1 MSILIS
7 QSISPEDIKILSEHF
22 SVEIIDHGFD
32 KAELISK
39 IQGKKALICSI
50 NDDIDEGVIN
60 AAIDLKV
67 ISNIAVGFNNINLQ
81 AATKKGIIVTNT
93 PNVLEQSVAEFTFAH
108 ILAISR
114 RLLESDN
121 YLRQG
126 KFKQWALDLFV
137 GGELQGKTLGIV
149 GFGRVG
155 QALVPI
161 ANGFGMQVVYTN
173 KTGPLAKYK
182 ENSAVKYLAF
192 NELLKHADYVVLAVP
207 LNEETKYLIDY
218 PQLKLM
224 KMDSFL
230 INIARGPVVSEIA
243 LVKALKEKEI
253 KGACLDV
260 FEYEPKVSQELI
272 KMTNVILTPHIGSA
286 TAEARSRMMG
296 LAIQNVLDVL
306 LTGLCKNQVNFK

>member
-7 QSISPEDIKILSEHF
+7 QSISPENIKILAEHF
-22 SVEIIDHGFD
+22 SVEVVEPGFD
-32 KAELISK
+32 KAGLIAK
-39 IQGKKALICSI
+39 IQGKKALICSV
-50 NDDIDEGVIN
+50 NDCIDEDVIS
-60 AAIDLKV
+60 AATDLKV

-114 RLLESDN
+114 RLLESTD

-126 KFKQWALDLFV
+126 KFKQWTLDLFV

-161 ANGFGMQVVYTN
+161 ANGFGMQIVYTN
-173 KTGPLAKYK
+173 KTGPLGKYQ
-182 ENSAVKYLAF
+182 ESGEVKYLAF
-192 NELLKHADYVVLAVP
+192 NELLKQADYIVLAVP
-207 LNEETKYLIDY
+207 LNDGTKYLIDY
-218 PQLKLM
+218 SQLKLM
-224 KMDSFL
+224 KRDSFL
-230 INIARGPVVSEIA
+230 INIARGPVVSELA
-243 LVKALKEKEI
+243 LIKALKEKEI

-272 KMTNVILTPHIGSA
+272 NMNNVMLTPHIGSA
-286 TAEARSRMMG
+286 TAEARGRMMD

-306 LTGLCKNQVNFK
+306 LTGLCKNQVNLK